1 MSCLQVGK
9 AIKELLA
16 KENITNVYPL
26 IADEGTTFPFVIYKR
41 TSLVPSNTKDRY
53 NYSYLATVEITI
65 AASNYIDSIN
75 LAEKIQT
82 LVEHIRGV
90 YNDIQINDTYLI
102 DSSEEYL
109 EDSFTQKLI
118 FNIEIK

>member
-53 NYSYLATVEITI
+53 NYSYIATVEITI

-75 LAEKIQT
+75 LAETIQT

-90 YNDIQINDTYLI
+90 YNDIQINDTYLV

>member
-53 NYSYLATVEITI
+53 NYSYIATVEITI

-90 YNDIQINDTYLI
+90 YNDIQINDTYLV

>member
-53 NYSYLATVEITI
+53 NYSYIATVEITI

-75 LAEKIQT
+75 LAETIQT

>member
-1 MSCLQVGK
+1 MGCLQVGK

-53 NYSYLATVEITI
+53 NYS
-65 AASNYIDSIN
+65 
-75 LAEKIQT
+75 
-82 LVEHIRGV
+82 
-90 YNDIQINDTYLI
+90 
-102 DSSEEYL
+102 
-109 EDSFTQKLI
+109 
-118 FNIEIK
+118 

>member
-53 NYSYLATVEITI
+53 NYSYIATVEITI

-90 YNDIQINDTYLI
+90 YNDIQINDTYLT

>member
-16 KENITNVYPL
+16 KKNITNVYPL

-53 NYSYLATVEITI
+53 NYSHTATVEITI

-75 LAEKIQT
+75 LAETIQT

-90 YNDIQINDTYLI
+90 YNDIQINDTYLV